1 MIPTSMKDFLE
12 LIMYVLPTV
21 LMVLTVHEFGH
32 AFAAYKMGDETAKSE
47 GRLSL
52 NPLTHI
58 DPAGLLALILFRFGW
73 GKPVPVDFMALRN
86 LRWGMII
93 TSIAGPLSNFI
104 FAGVAS
110 VILRLL
116 SRSAIIMA
124 GFPYILYLLQYV
136 IIFNIYL
143 GIFNLVPIPPL
154 DGSKIVFALT
164 KRPTRYLFDET
175 LNFYG
180 MIFLIAI
187 LLIPIFRFQYFLSKV
202 IQPLINFLL

>member
-116 SRSAIIMA
+116 LRSAIIMA
-124 GFPYILYLLQYV
+124 GFPYILNLLQYV

-180 MIFLIAI
+180 MIFLIAL

>member
-104 FAGVAS
+104 FAGVSS
-110 VILRLL
+110 VILKLL
-116 SRSAIIMA
+116 SRSPIIMA
-124 GFPYILYLLQYV
+124 GFPYILNLLQYV

-187 LLIPIFRFQYFLSKV
+187 LLIPVFRFQYFLSKV

>member
-86 LRWGMII
+86 LRWGMIL
-93 TSIAGPLSNFI
+93 TSIAGPFSNFI

-110 VILRLL
+110 IILKLL

-124 GFPYILYLLQYV
+124 GFPYILNLLQYV

-180 MIFLIAI
+180 MIFLVAI